1 MAIKSNITIDQ
12 GSDFTA
18 TVTVTDEEGTAVN
31 LTDYTARGMMR
42 KSPSTSTYHSFTVT
56 VSDAASGEITL
67 VMNNTTTTAITA
79 GRYLYDVEIVSSGG
93 TVTRVVEGIA
103 TVTPEITKS

>member
-18 TVTVTDEEGTAVN
+18 TVTVTNEAGTAVN

-56 VSDAASGEITL
+56 VSTPEDGEITL
-67 VMNNTTTTAITA
+67 VMNNSTTAAITA
-79 GRYLYDVEIVSSGG
+79 GRYMYDVEIVSSGG